1 MQQSINAVN
10 YTDCVETVTIKC
22 KLRGKSRNAML
33 DSGAGAA
40 LATKG
45 PLDNA
50 GMQLRPADK
59 TLVDASGNNIR
70 LLGMINIPVEVF
82 GDDNRRIV
90 KNVTFYVSD
99 SDANCVLLGRN
110 FMKAFG
116 KVCFDFDAN
125 KVQLGD
131 MWCTGL
137 KMNGGRAKLAQDTV
151 IPPKSEAYVKLKW
164 RRGNGMVS
172 ADFIPNKVS
181 PCSGLHAIRSRVLPD
196 SKGEFFTVVVNT
208 TNSDICLKKNCHLGK
223 LTARLK
229 TVAVVD
235 SDTSAENSSI
245 DWEQARIGD
254 LPDADKEDILNL
266 LKEYEDVFARNSKK
280 PRRVNNA
287 THEIDTGQS
296 RPVFR
301 KPYQIPYAYTEEF
314 DRQVKEMLE
323 NEIIRPS
330 KSPWN
335 APVILVKKKD
345 GSLRFVCDFR
355 ALNDVTIRDT
365 YPLPKICEVIDR
377 MEGATYFT
385 TLDCAAAYWSIPLEE
400 SDKEKTAFSGPRGKY
415 EFNVTPFGLCN
426 AGATY
431 QRMMDLSLSGLSTLR
446 ILAYLDDIALFS
458 SSLAEHKKQLRELL
472 ECLRR
477 CNISLNLPKCAFAM
491 QEVDFLGYSLSA
503 EGIKPQK
510 RLTEAIRTY
519 PRPNNRKELK
529 RFLGMSNYY
538 RNFIPMFADI
548 AAPLNAL
555 TSAKVA
561 FTWNEDC
568 EQSFKKLKD
577 LLCSHPVLAFPML
590 GEKFVLEVDAS
601 DFAIGG
607 VLLQT
612 GADGSTHPVAYYS
625 NALKPAERGW
635 SPYTKEAK
643 AIIMGT
649 RHWKA
654 YLAGSSFVIRS
665 DHNPL
670 STLRKTKDPRGKFP
684 RWLTELEEL
693 SFEIEYK
700 PGKLNVVPDALSRIN
715 TPEEYEPEDDL
726 DDKIYSMFT
735 DGTNFQHQLHME
747 QQKDPTILDAMEKI
761 SAGVRIES
769 GRLRHIQR
777 QLRVENE
784 LLTKNGRPIV
794 PASLR
799 KFVLEQLH
807 EGGHFGAEKLY
818 ERIQKRFYWPNL
830 YRYVTTHASLCE
842 TCQRC
847 KPSNRPPRAPLLPVQ
862 VPELPMH
869 FITID
874 VAYMTKDEEGFRYIL
889 LIGDLFSKYV
899 SAVPLREQTAEEICD
914 ALHQEWLLIHGNPNF
929 LLSDQ
934 GSNVDGNVVREIC
947 SKFGIEKRRT
957 TAYHSQGNGF
967 AERSIRNVKEIF
979 RTHLLANKLHQ
990 NQWRSVLKELVFA
1003 LNTTLSSATKCVP
1016 YDIVHGRTAIIPE
1029 DVKLGLSRDQLGRD
1043 ILSAKDFAEEVKLR
1057 LTKAF
1062 GTVGTNLDKYRKQ
1075 MESTYNKSTRLIE
1088 HSLHDRV
1095 WVRNKTFKAGESA
1108 KLAPRRSGPWEIIE
1122 IKPNGRNFRLKNC
1135 HNGRLTVV
1143 HHDRIEPI
1151 RSDSVEP
1158 RADDETS
1165 DDESSDDGYMTPDSE
1180 PAIPNAEPANQG
1192 DDPPAEER
1200 RYPLRERTQRN
1211 IPGAIPWDAVPLR

>member
-1 MQQSINAVN
+1 
-10 YTDCVETVTIKC
+10 
-22 KLRGKSRNAML
+22 ML
-33 DSGAGAA
+33 DSGAGASM
-40 LATKG
+40 ATKG
-45 PLDNA
+45 ALGGVANL
-50 GMQLRPADK
+50 QLRPADK
-59 TLVDASGNNIR
+59 TLVDASGNDIR
-70 LLGMINIPVEVF
+70 LLGMTTIPVEIL
-82 GDDNRRIV
+82 GDNKRIV
-90 KNVTFYVSD
+90 AKNVTFYVSD
-99 SDANCVLLGRN
+99 SEETCVLLGRN
-110 FMKAFG
+110 FMRTFG

-131 MWCTGL
+131 IWCSGL
-137 KMNGGRAKLAQDTV
+137 KMNGGRAKLANDTI

-164 RRGNGMVS
+164 RQGNGMVS

-181 PCSGLHAIRSRVLPD
+181 PCSGVHAMRSRVLPD

-208 TNSDICLKKNCHLGK
+208 TDSDVCLKKNCHLGK
-223 LTARLK
+223 LTARSK

-235 SDTSAENSSI
+235 TEDCTETSAIN
-245 DWEQARIGD
+245 WEQARIGD
-254 LPDADKEDILNL
+254 LPASDRKDILNL
-266 LKEYEDVFARNSKK
+266 LKEYEDVFAKNSKK
-280 PRRVNNA
+280 PRQVNNA
-287 THEIDTGQS
+287 THQIDTGQS
-296 RPVFR
+296 KPVFR

-314 DRQVKEMLE
+314 DKQIQEMLE
-323 NEIIRPS
+323 NDIIRPS

-355 ALNDVTIRDT
+355 ALNDVTIKDT

-385 TLDCAAAYWSIPLEE
+385 TLDCAAAYWSVPLEE
-400 SDKEKTAFSGPRGKY
+400 CDKEKTAFSGPRGKF
-415 EFNVTPFGLCN
+415 EFNVTPYGLCN

-431 QRMMDLSLSGLSTLR
+431 QRMMDLSLSGLSLLR

-458 SSLAEHKKQLRELL
+458 CNLEEHKKQLRELL
-472 ECLRR
+472 ECLRK
-477 CNISLNLPKCAFAM
+477 CNISLNLSKCAFAM

-510 RLTEAIRTY
+510 RLTEAIRTF
-519 PRPNNRKELK
+519 PRPTNRKELR

-555 TSAKVA
+555 TSEKVA
-561 FTWNEDC
+561 FKWNKNC
-568 EQSFKKLKD
+568 EQSFSELKN

-607 VLLQT
+607 VLLQCN
-612 GADGSTHPVAYYS
+612 ASGSTHPVAYFS
-625 NALKPAERGW
+625 NSLKPAEREW

-643 AIIMGT
+643 AIVMAT

-654 YLAGSSFVIRS
+654 YLAGSDFVIRS

-715 TPEEYEPEDDL
+715 TPHEYEPEDDL
-726 DDKIYSMFT
+726 DDKIYSLFT
-735 DGTNFQHQLHME
+735 DGDNFQQQLSLE
-747 QQKDPTILDAMEKI
+747 QQKDPTILDAMQKI
-761 SAGVRIES
+761 SAGARIES
-769 GRLRHIQR
+769 GRLRHVQK
-777 QLRVENE
+777 QLRVEKGQ
-784 LLTKNGRPIV
+784 LTKNGRPVV

-830 YRYVTTHASLCE
+830 YRYIKTHATQCE
-842 TCQRC
+842 TCQKC
-847 KPSNRPPRAPLLPVQ
+847 KASNRPPKAPLLPVQ
-862 VPELPMH
+862 VPEYPMH

-874 VAYMTKDEEGFRYIL
+874 VAYMTQDEEGYRYIL

-899 SAVPLREQTAEEICD
+899 TAVPLREQTAEEICD
-914 ALHQEWLLIHGNPNF
+914 ALHQDWLLVHGNPNF

-934 GSNVDGNVVREIC
+934 GSNVDGNVIREIC

-967 AERSIRNVKEIF
+967 AERSIRNVKELF

-990 NQWRSVLKELVFA
+990 KHWRSVLKELVFA
-1003 LNTTLSSATKCVP
+1003 LNTSVSSATKCVP
-1016 YDIVHGRTAIIPE
+1016 YEIVHGRAAIIPE
-1029 DVKLGLSRDQLGRD
+1029 DVKLGLSHDQLGRD

-1062 GTVGTNLDKYRKQ
+1062 GTVGTNLNKYREQ

-1088 HSLHDRV
+1088 YSVHDKV

-1108 KLAPRRSGPWEIIE
+1108 KLAPRRSGPWEVIE
-1122 IKPNGRNFRLKNC
+1122 VMPNGRNFRLKNC
-1135 HNGRLTVV
+1135 QNGRFTVV
-1143 HHDRIEPI
+1143 HHDRIVPV
-1151 RSDSVEP
+1151 RSDTVVSS
-1158 RADDETS
+1158 DDNETS
-1165 DDESSDDGYMTPDSE
+1165 DDESSDDGYMTPDEE
-1180 PAIPNAEPANQG
+1180 PATPNAEPAAQEG
-1192 DDPPAEER
+1192 
-1200 RYPLRERTQRN
+1200 RYPQRERTQRN
-1211 IPGAIPWDAVPLR
+1211 IPGAIPWDAIQLR